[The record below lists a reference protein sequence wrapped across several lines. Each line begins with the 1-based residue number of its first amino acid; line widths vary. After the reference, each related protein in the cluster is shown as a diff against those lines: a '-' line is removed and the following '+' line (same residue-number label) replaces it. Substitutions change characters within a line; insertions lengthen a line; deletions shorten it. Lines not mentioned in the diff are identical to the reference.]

1 MSALQFLVPWKKKSI
16 PQKILVVQHMVKGL
30 PPLFRSTSNKTKA
43 FEVRLFF
50 FLVKLIVNWVD
61 FYNLFFCGSIIFR
74 MVNVT
79 KMTSLSKNNAGSFLK
94 TSST

>member
-61 FYNLFFCGSIIFR
+61 FYNIFLWWY
-74 MVNVT
+74 NCQDG
-79 KMTSLSKNNAGSFLK
+79 KCNENDIFI
-94 TSST
+94 

>member
-61 FYNLFFCGSIIFR
+61 FYNLFFLWWYNCQDGKCNENDIFI
-74 MVNVT
+74 
-79 KMTSLSKNNAGSFLK
+79 
-94 TSST
+94 